1 MYKILFSE
9 NGPMVCIAKGLKI
22 EDAIQFALNLHRSSN
37 VSHTVFVFGEDKESA
52 EIILE
57 SK

>member
-1 MYKILFSE
+1 MCKILFSE
-9 NGPMVCIAKGLKI
+9 AGPRVCIAKDLKI

-37 VSHTVFVFGEDKESA
+37 VQHFISVVGNDDKLVL
-52 EIILE
+52 ILE